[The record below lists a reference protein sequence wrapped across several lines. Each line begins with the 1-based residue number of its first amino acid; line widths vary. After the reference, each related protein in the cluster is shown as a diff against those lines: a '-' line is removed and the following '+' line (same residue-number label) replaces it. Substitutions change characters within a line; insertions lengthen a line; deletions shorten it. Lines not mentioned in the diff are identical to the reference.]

1 MLRNRNLEVDLLFF
15 KVGFFFSLFVPIRTQ
30 EEGGARVAR
39 RGQGN
44 FKLAANFG
52 YSSRGSADPR
62 ESLRKRRILKL
73 ALTAHTVLPTPGAR
87 LLLLSTD
94 ISTTSAL
101 LLYPI
106 ATLSLPICS
115 PHNPFRGQHSESSRL
130 RNKDR
135 QPFAGAL
142 SRDEIQSLEE
152 LDSERL
158 SANWHLSS
166 S

>member
-52 YSSRGSADPR
+52 YRSRGSADPR

-73 ALTAHTVLPTPGAR
+73 ALNAHKVFADLGVPCPSCVLADTRKEEPG
-87 LLLLSTD
+87 LLKKWEK
-94 ISTTSAL
+94 
-101 LLYPI
+101 
-106 ATLSLPICS
+106 
-115 PHNPFRGQHSESSRL
+115 R
-130 RNKDR
+130 
-135 QPFAGAL
+135 
-142 SRDEIQSLEE
+142 
-152 LDSERL
+152 
-158 SANWHLSS
+158 W
-166 S
+166 